1 MYGYKQINMAIVSD
15 NTDHKTIQSVDRS
28 FDIIEYIQENNGAS
42 LVELT
47 DAFEISKSAIHYHLN
62 TLMKYGWVVKE
73 EERYRIGLRFLD
85 QAMHSKNQREEYQI
99 VQPKVAKLSEETG
112 ERAQFIIEENGRG
125 IHVYSELGENG
136 IQSNSRVGKLVY
148 LHATSAGKA
157 ILASMDKE
165 EVESIIDAHGLP
177 KMTGNTITTRE
188 ELFETLEETRERGY
202 AFNRAERRNGLMAMG
217 APVKDPSGR
226 VLGALSVTGP
236 VRRMQDE
243 HQDYLPDLL
252 LDVTEETRLRLEYPQ

>member
-1 MYGYKQINMAIVSD
+1 MNIVSD
-15 NTDHKTIQSVDRS
+15 NTDHKTIQSVDRTFS
-28 FDIIEYIQENNGAS
+28 IIEYIQQNNGAS
-42 LVELT
+42 LLRLT
-47 DAFEISKSAIHYHLN
+47 DAFDISKSAIHYHLN
-62 TLMKYGWVVKE
+62 TLMKYGWVVKDGDT
-73 EERYRIGLRFLD
+73 YHIGLRFLD
-85 QAMHSKNQREEYQI
+85 PAMHSRNQKSEYQLI
-99 VQPKVAKLSEETG
+99 RPRVVKLAEETG
-112 ERAQFIIEENGRG
+112 ERAQFITEENGRG

-188 ELFETLEETRERGY
+188 KLLETLEETRERGY
-202 AFNRAERRNGLMAMG
+202 AFNRAERRNRLMAIG
-217 APVKDPSGR
+217 APIKHPSGR

-236 VRRMQDE
+236 VRRMRDE